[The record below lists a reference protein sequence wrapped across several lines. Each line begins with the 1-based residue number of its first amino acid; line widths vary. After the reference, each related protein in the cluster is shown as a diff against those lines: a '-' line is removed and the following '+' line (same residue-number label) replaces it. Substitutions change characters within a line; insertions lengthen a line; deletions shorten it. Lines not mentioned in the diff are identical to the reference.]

1 MIPAALQ
8 FTKKRID
15 HAACRVN
22 ILSVCVC
29 VYFVL
34 SYVALLVYSEH
45 VTPCSI
51 PT

>member
-22 ILSVCVC
+22 IHECVC